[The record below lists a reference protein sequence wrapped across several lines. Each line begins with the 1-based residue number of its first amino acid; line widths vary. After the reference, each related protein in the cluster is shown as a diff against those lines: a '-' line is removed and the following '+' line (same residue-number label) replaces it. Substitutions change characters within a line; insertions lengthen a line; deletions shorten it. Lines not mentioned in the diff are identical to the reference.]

1 MQNHRMRR
9 SLGTRKGVGLEMPFQ
24 PLRKVLHSMSPQTK
38 YHFLAKLQ
46 WMLTFLWAAV
56 SFFPIFLAIYLA
68 FKGNI
73 R

>member
-1 MQNHRMRR
+1 
-9 SLGTRKGVGLEMPFQ
+9 MPFQ

-38 YHFLAKLQ
+38 YHLLAKLR

-56 SFFPIFLAIYLA
+56 SIFLIFIAIYLA
-68 FKGNI
+68 FTGNI

>member
-1 MQNHRMRR
+1 MQNRQLRP
-9 SLGTRKGVGLEMPFQ
+9 LGTRKGVGFEMPFQ

-38 YHFLAKLQ
+38 YHLLAKLR

-56 SFFPIFLAIYLA
+56 SIFLIFIAIYLA
-68 FKGNI
+68 FTGNI